1 MTKDI
6 GHGNVMGGFP
16 AVPVQ
21 DFRRQVAA
29 IRRLSKRREHRMTEE
44 TVLNHPEIL
53 ELIRIGPRF

>member
-1 MTKDI
+1 
-6 GHGNVMGGFP
+6 MGGFP

-29 IRRLSKRREHRMTEE
+29 IRRLSKRREHHMTEE

-53 ELIRIGPRF
+53 ELIPHRPRF